1 MIRRPPRSTLFPYT
15 TLFRSAGLGSVL
27 AGRGLNEEAHQH
39 TWDWQRL
46 SALTPWQMAWGK
58 LLGAP
63 LPAWLYM
70 LWCALAVLAT
80 STGQPGGLAW
90 GVHAVL
96 QAVLWRSEEHT

>member
-1 MIRRPPRSTLFPYT
+1 MVLVQPEDRLHALLVAALIGMWIAA
-15 TLFRSAGLGSVL
+15 AGLGSVL

-70 LWCALAVLAT
+70 LWCALARRG
-80 STGQPGGLAW
+80 GQHGQRAPQQIGRAH
-90 GVHAVL
+90 V
-96 QAVLWRSEEHT
+96 